1 MSAGTNLDMDYATL
15 CYDPGGTNL
24 WTSRYNYAGGDDRAG
39 GLEVAPTGEIVVV
52 GISMDSTGNNQY
64 AYLQYDES
72 DGSTLIEERKN
83 LPGIALEKPA
93 AIAQDNYGNFYI
105 TGSVSDGTHYDMYTA
120 KLDDSLQID
129 WEVTYNGDSLNDEPN
144 AIGVDTAGNVFVT
157 GYTEDDNGKQFVTIK
172 YDSAGEVDW
181 VQIESSGSGTG
192 SAEATDLQI
201 TLDDKIY
208 VTGSRSVG
216 STNSVYTVCYNQ
228 EGEKVW
234 QQFTDEEEEAEDVQ
248 ADLYGNVFVT
258 GRSFANG
265 NYAYLALKYS
275 TYHHVWQVERDTA
288 NNPTHLGN
296 EVIVRFDP
304 SALILTQINNPKI
317 QFGRVD
323 QFVKPAILS
332 QMETKL
338 GTNGQLANSPVIKI
352 FRNLTSNHT
361 TSISRG
367 GNSVP
372 IPSLWA
378 ALLIKLPETGN
389 ESVEDNAPE
398 AIDSLN
404 TMKPDIWYAHYN
416 RLGSLT
422 QGANDPYYA
431 DTFQTSLNVYPND
444 LVSTDTVSI
453 RVESAWDKTTGRP
466 EVRVGVFDSGIEW
479 THPDF
484 GGDGI
489 TMNSSVI
496 KGGFNL
502 FSSVPISNLPNN
514 DTTGHGTSV
523 AGIIGAVRNDSFG
536 IAGIAGG
543 DDLIGLRGVSLFAM
557 KIGNANGQIPLS
569 MVCAAL
575 EAGARDTASGG
586 LGLHIMNHS
595 WGYSFL
601 QPATPPYVR
610 MLGEAVEFAL
620 KNEVTTVASS
630 GNHSTLFSNAFYSYP
645 GMLFDEWVVCVGG
658 TGTNGRYLGE
668 NNGKPGDWPSNSNT
682 LIDVAAPA
690 TLGLVITTHK
700 GAGYR
705 YFNGTSAAAPH
716 VSGTVG
722 LMLSYFNDFT
732 SGSKYLA
739 PADVEHILQRT
750 ATDKGAPGHDSY
762 TGYGLLYAGAALT
775 QISYPYDIQHFETTN
790 FHTDTLFTDTLIEIN
805 HPYQHFPVGNFRVD
819 IIQFKD
825 TISANI
831 GNALVVDY
839 WTRPSTSSA
848 WNFVSL
854 GTDVIPVDRPQLQR
868 IGASGSEFEVTGY
881 YFYVH
886 EDNFGTSIQQ
896 NFPLEIV
903 DSFPPKISISILTY
917 DPSVAIA
924 SDKDYPIDWTIFPN
938 PTDKEVFIQLPQS
951 QSSSVQYALFD
962 VTGRKAYEQNIAF
975 RSSGTYRD
983 RLSLSHLPAGLY
995 YLRASS
1001 NHFSV
1006 SKQLVIH

>member
-1 MSAGTNLDMDYATL
+1 MLWASAWIAQAITYM
-15 CYDPGGTNL
+15 P
-24 WTSRYNYAGGDDRAG
+24 
-39 GLEVAPTGEIVVV
+39 I
-52 GISMDSTGNNQY
+52 
-64 AYLQYDES
+64 LQYDES
-72 DGSTLIEERKN
+72 DGATLIEERKN

-105 TGSVSDGTHYDMYTA
+105 TGSLNNGLDYDMYTA

-234 QQFTDEEEEAEDVQ
+234 QQFTDEEEEAENVQ
-248 ADLYGNVFVT
+248 ADLFGNVFVT

-265 NYAYLALKYS
+265 NYSYLALKYS

-323 QFVKPAILS
+323 QFVKPAILN

-338 GTNGQLANSPVIKI
+338 GTNGQLANAPVIKI
-352 FRNLTSNHT
+352 FRTLTSNHT

-404 TMKPDIWYAHYN
+404 TMQPDIWYAHYN
-416 RLGSLT
+416 RLGT
-422 QGANDPYYA
+422 TDQGANDTYYA
-431 DTFQTSLNVYPND
+431 NGTQGSLTPAAPND
-444 LVSTDTVSI
+444 SASI
-453 RVESAWDKTTGRP
+453 KVESAWDRTTGKP

-489 TMNSSVI
+489 SMNSSVI

-502 FSSVPISNLPNN
+502 FSNIPISNLPTN
-514 DTTGHGTSV
+514 DSTGHGTSV

-543 DDLIGLRGVSLFAM
+543 DDSLGQPGVSLYAM
-557 KIGNANGQIPLS
+557 KIGNSNHQIPIS
-569 MVCAAL
+569 MVCAAI

-595 WGYSFL
+595 WGYSFEFK
-601 QPATPPYVR
+601 ATPPYVR
-610 MLGEAVEFAL
+610 LLGEAVEFAS
-620 KNEVTTVASS
+620 KNEATSVASS
-630 GNHSTLFSNAFYSYP
+630 GNISFQFPNDFFNYP
-645 GMLFDEWVVCVGG
+645 AMLYDEWVICVGG
-658 TGTNGRYLGE
+658 TGKNGEHL
-668 NNGKPGDWPSNSNT
+668 NSSNAISGDSPSNANA
-682 LIDVAAPA
+682 LVDVAAPA
-690 TLGLVITTHK
+690 TLAVVVTTNR

-705 YFNGTSAAAPH
+705 FFNGTSAAAPH
-716 VSGTVG
+716 VSGTAG
-722 LMLSYFNDFT
+722 LMLSHFNDFS
-732 SGSKYLA
+732 SGGKYLA
-739 PADVEHILQRT
+739 PEDVEAILQRT
-750 ATDKGAPGHDSY
+750 ATNKGDPGHDAF
-762 TGYGLLYAGAALT
+762 TGFGLIYAGSALT
-775 QISYPYDIQHFETTN
+775 QISLPFDIKHFETTS
-790 FHTDTLFTDTLIEIN
+790 FQVDTIFKDTLIEIN
-805 HPYQHFPVGNFRVD
+805 DPYRHFPVGEFRVD
-819 IIQFKD
+819 IIRFKD
-825 TISANI
+825 TITANI
-831 GNALVVDY
+831 GNAFVLDY
-839 WTRPSTSSA
+839 WARSSSSNA
-848 WNFVSL
+848 WNFEQIT
-854 GTDVIPVDRPQLQR
+854 TDIVPLDRPKLQR
-868 IGASGSEFEVTGY
+868 LGVSGSDFEVTGY
-881 YFYVH
+881 YYYVH
-886 EDNFGTSIQQ
+886 EDRFGTSVAQ
-896 NFPLEIV
+896 NFPLGIG
-903 DSFPPKISISILTY
+903 DSVAPKIAISILTY
-917 DPSVAIA
+917 DPNATVISQ
-924 SDKDYPIDWTIFPN
+924 DKIQMDWKLYPN
-938 PTDKEVFIQLPQS
+938 PTATEVFVHLPQS
-951 QSSSVQYALFD
+951 SASAVKYDIFD
-962 VTGRKAYEQNIAF
+962 VMGRHVMSESISH
-975 RSSGTYRD
+975 RPVSTYFD
-983 RLSLSHLPAGLY
+983 RLNISKLSDGVY
-995 YLRASS
+995 YVIVTTDQ
-1001 NHFSV
+1001 FSV
-1006 SKQLVIH
+1006 SKQLLIRH